1 MQSEEE
7 RLSLLVSLARAYY
20 EQGLTQEEIARTL
33 PISRSQV
40 SRYLSEARELG
51 IVQFRIVDPSARVDD
66 LAEQLRQ
73 RFPSLKTAIVVPV
86 FSQDAEIARRMV
98 GMACAAYLLQVVH
111 PGQCLCIGYGRTIRS
126 SIEALKSHPVPSLS
140 IVQAMGSLGHEALN
154 IDFNTLARVA
164 ADAFG
169 AHVYYVNA
177 PAILGSG
184 TAAEWEAANVS
195 IHESLERAR
204 FADIYLV
211 SVGSLER
218 EQVYTRTGLIS
229 HADIERLREQR
240 VVGDICARFYDARG
254 HEVSTPFGN
263 RIVGITLSDLKRA
276 NLTIGVVGGIEKT
289 LPLRGALLGRWL
301 NVIITDE
308 HTARAVLNMDNQ

>member
-51 IVQFRIVDPSARVDD
+51 IVQFRIIDPTERVDD
-66 LAEQLRQ
+66 LADELKK
-73 RFPSLKTAIVVPV
+73 RFPSLKAAIVVPV
-86 FSQDAEIARRMV
+86 FSQDAQVARRMV
-98 GMACAAYLLQVVH
+98 GMACASYLRQVVH
-111 PGQCLCIGYGRTIRS
+111 PGQCLCIGYGRTVRS
-126 SIEALKSHPVPSLS
+126 AIEALKSHPVPSLS
-140 IVQAMGSLGHEALN
+140 VVQAMGNLGHEALN
-154 IDFNTLARVA
+154 IDFNTLARAA

-169 AHVYYVNA
+169 AHVFYVNA

-184 TAAEWEAANVS
+184 TAAEWESANIS
-195 IHESLERAR
+195 IRESLERAR

-229 HADIERLREQR
+229 HTDIERMQAQN
-240 VVGDICARFYDARG
+240 VVGDICARFFDVRG
-254 HEVSTPFGN
+254 HEVETPFAS
-263 RIVGITLSDLKRA
+263 RIVGITLPDLRRA
-276 NLTIGVVGGIEKT
+276 HLAIGVVGGVEKA

-301 NVIITDE
+301 NVVITDE
-308 HTARAVLNMDNQ
+308 HTARAVLSVES